1 MFLALREMR
10 HSQLRY
16 LLLGTVITLIACLA
30 FLLSGLAN
38 GLAKDNA
45 GALQRMPTDFFVLQ
59 AGART
64 QIGRS
69 ILPASILSEVR
80 QVPGVTSAAPIGQTL
95 LSVKGEAGGDQL
107 DATMLGIEPGSFI
120 APRLVEGAPLSL
132 ARENGVVVDARLHE
146 KGVTLGDVLVV
157 QPTGEQ
163 LEVVGFTSG
172 QMLTHTPV
180 LYATISQWQ
189 KLRFA
194 APGSAG
200 GVRDPI
206 NAVAVQADQGAA
218 ARIGNAVLG
227 VEVASRETA
236 VSKVPGYSEESG
248 SLQMIQGFLFSIAAL
263 ILAVFFYIITLQ
275 KTAQFGILKAIGAGT
290 GFLARDL
297 LVQVVLLTVG
307 GIAVGAVLTFGIA
320 ALIPPAVPFALD
332 ASVVLSY
339 GSVLL
344 VVALLGMLLSLRR
357 IATIDPLIAIGRT
370 D

>member
-16 LLLGTVITLIACLA
+16 LLLGAVITLIACLA

-38 GLAKDNA
+38 GLATDNA
-45 GALQRMPTDFFVLQ
+45 GALQRMPADYFVLQ
-59 AGART
+59 ADTRT

-69 ILPASILSEVR
+69 ILPASMLSGVR
-80 QVPGVTSAAPIGQTL
+80 QVPGVTSAAPIGQML
-95 LSVKGEAGGDQL
+95 LSIKREAGGDQL
-107 DATMLGIEPGSFI
+107 DASMLGIEPGSFI
-120 APRLVEGAPLSL
+120 APRLIEGRGLDA
-132 ARENGVVVDARLHE
+132 ARENAVVVDARLRD
-146 KGVTLGDVLVV
+146 KGVIVGDVLVV
-157 QPTGEQ
+157 QPTGER
-163 LEVVGFTSG
+163 LEVVGFTTG
-172 QMLTHTPV
+172 QMLSHTPV
-180 LYATISQWQ
+180 IYATVSWWQ

-200 GVRDPI
+200 QVRNPI
-206 NAVAVQADQGAA
+206 SAIAVQADQSVA
-218 ARIGNAVLG
+218 ARISEAVQG
-227 VEVASRETA
+227 VEVASRERA
-236 VSKVPGYSEESG
+236 VSKLPGYSEESG
-248 SLQMIQGFLFSIAAL
+248 SLQMIQGFLFAIAAL

-275 KTAQFGILKAIGAGT
+275 KTAQIGILKAIGAST

-297 LVQVVLLTVG
+297 LAQVVLLTVG

-332 ASVVLSY
+332 ASVVLGY
-339 GSVLL
+339 GTVLL

-357 IATIDPLIAIGRT
+357 IATIDPLIAIGRN